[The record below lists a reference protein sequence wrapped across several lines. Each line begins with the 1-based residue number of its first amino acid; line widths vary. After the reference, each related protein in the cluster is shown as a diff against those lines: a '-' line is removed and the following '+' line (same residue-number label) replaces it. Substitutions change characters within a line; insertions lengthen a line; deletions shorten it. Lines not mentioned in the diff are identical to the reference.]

1 MTGFERFRR
10 KSLVSR
16 ARLAELLGVTT
27 TAVGNWENKKCI
39 PPAHTLKR
47 LAGIYNVTIDELL
60 RTDYPDNDL
69 SLERQENEGAV
80 YTA

>member
-10 KSLVSR
+10 KALLSR
-16 ARLAELLGVTT
+16 ARLAEILGMTT
-27 TAVGNWENKKCI
+27 TAVGNWENQKSI

-47 LAGIYNVTIDELL
+47 LSGMYGVAVDDLL

-69 SLERQENEGAV
+69 EELLTKEA
-80 YTA
+80 